1 LIGGGA
7 PASAVEAALLLEA
20 TEGLPFIH
28 ALVEQSP
35 ALRPLLERELGRSDA
50 PTIHWVRALPE
61 LVAELPPGLC
71 QRLLAV
77 PVHRDVDTGRVD
89 VAAVDTLSPHVAAEF
104 GYQLQC
110 KVRVLRAEL
119 DQIRLALS
127 NLAQVVSAESTQ
139 HISSV
144 PPATPLRPSPLPT
157 APPIP
162 LIRRP
167 SAGTPRA
174 RDVSDFPEPILPLS
188 RSKLKAAEPV
198 FAFELELEQALLELG
213 QADSP
218 ELVARWICRALEPA
232 ISVVFA
238 LRSGMLEPRAAGRAL
253 GQRWPRQLPLGEASV
268 FDQALRSGFY
278 LGPLPVTF
286 PHVELRAALP
296 PAAGDEVYC
305 APVIVGARP
314 VLLALLAEAG
324 PSLVATRRAD
334 RVVAAAAAAL
344 ERILVTRKRGGGGK
358 VT

>member
-1 LIGGGA
+1 MIGGGA
-7 PASAVEAALLLEA
+7 PTSAVEAALLLEA

-28 ALVEQSP
+28 ALVEQAP

-89 VAAVDTLSPHVAAEF
+89 VAAVDTLSPHVASEF
-104 GYQLQC
+104 SYQLQC

-119 DQIRLALS
+119 DQVRLALS
-127 NLAQVVSAESTQ
+127 NLGQARAEPQS
-139 HISSV
+139 ISSV
-144 PPATPLRPSPLPT
+144 PPAASTRPSPLPT

-167 SAGTPRA
+167 SAGTSRTKE
-174 RDVSDFPEPILPLS
+174 VSDFPEPILPLS
-188 RSKLKAAEPV
+188 RSKLKAADPV

-218 ELVARWICRALEPA
+218 ELVARWICRALEPG

-305 APVIVGARP
+305 APVIVGGRP

-344 ERILVTRKRGGGGK
+344 ERILFTRKRGGGGK
-358 VT
+358 